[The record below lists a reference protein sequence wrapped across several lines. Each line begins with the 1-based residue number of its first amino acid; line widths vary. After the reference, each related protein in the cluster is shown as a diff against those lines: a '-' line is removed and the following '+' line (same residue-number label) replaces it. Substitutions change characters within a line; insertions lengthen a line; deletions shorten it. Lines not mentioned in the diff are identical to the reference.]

1 MKLFANIQRKSYNSR
16 LKKRLIKGL
25 NTIFFFINPFIKILY
40 SDISNGREKN
50 DIQAVCTRKN
60 RTDLDEI
67 KLPKFKYVTKSL
79 ISENSFQIDGRQSQM
94 RSCSSCEDD
103 CNSETCHCKEIAM
116 PNWYNDDGRLKTDLT
131 FQHPA
136 MIFECNDTC
145 GCNKM
150 TCKNRVVQNGI
161 SVPMQVYKCE
171 GSVKGWGVRSLRK
184 IQKGTFV
191 AEYIGELLT
200 DLEADGRSDD
210 SFFFDLGASEV
221 WCF

>member
-1 MKLFANIQRKSYNSR
+1 MSFSSPTLFCLFTNSQKSS
-16 LKKRLIKGL
+16 
-25 NTIFFFINPFIKILY
+25 

-60 RTDLDEI
+60 RNDLDEI

-79 ISENSFQIDGRQSQM
+79 IFENSFQIEGRQSL
-94 RSCSSCEDD
+94 RSCSTCEDD
-103 CNSETCHCKEIAM
+103 CNSESCQCKEAAM
-116 PNWYNDDGRLKTDLT
+116 PNWYNDDGRLKTDLS
-131 FQHPA
+131 FPNPA

-150 TCKNRVVQNGI
+150 MCKNRVVQNGI
-161 SVPMQVYKCE
+161 SVPLQVFRFE
-171 GSVKGWGVRSLRK
+171 GSNMGWGVRSLRK
-184 IQKGTFV
+184 ILKGTFI

-200 DLEADGRSDD
+200 DLEADRRSDD

-221 WCF
+221 CSF